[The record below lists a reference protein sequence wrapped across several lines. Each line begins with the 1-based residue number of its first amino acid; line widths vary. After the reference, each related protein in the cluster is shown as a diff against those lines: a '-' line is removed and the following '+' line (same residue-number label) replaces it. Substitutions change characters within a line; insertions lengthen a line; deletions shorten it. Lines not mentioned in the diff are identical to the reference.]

1 MAHYGVSVT
10 IKGTTY
16 NYVLDYKK
24 GVRELLLGAT
34 APVDK
39 VEVYEESYGQTPRLM
54 TAEEVLTIV
63 LDHPAVE
70 VEEVKE
76 EAVVLVTTSA

>member
-34 APVDK
+34 APIEAVQ
-39 VEVYEESYGQTPRLM
+39 VYEESHGVIPRLM
-54 TAEEVLTIV
+54 TAEEVLAIV
-63 LDHPAVE
+63 LAHPEPAIV
-70 VEEVKE
+70 
-76 EAVVLVTTSA
+76 

>member
-34 APVDK
+34 APIEAVQ
-39 VEVYEESYGQTPRLM
+39 VYEESHGVTPRLM
-54 TAEEVLTIV
+54 TAEEVLAIV
-63 LDHPAVE
+63 LAHPEPAIV
-70 VEEVKE
+70 
-76 EAVVLVTTSA
+76 

>member
-34 APVDK
+34 APVEK

-54 TAEEVLTIV
+54 SAEEVLTIV
-63 LDHPAVE
+63 LDHPTAVE
-70 VEEVKE
+70 VEEE
-76 EAVVLVTTSA
+76 EVVILATTSA